1 MTFRQNGALGV
12 ALVAVATAAAAV
24 EAPIQSVTLYPGS
37 ATVERVVQ
45 VAPGATQV
53 EITGLSA
60 NFDKDTVRL
69 QADPGIQVGQI
80 VTRDQARADSPS
92 AREAELEAKVLAL
105 QDQVAAIDAD
115 IKSAQIVQGYL
126 EKLGTGG
133 DKAAPVDA
141 KNLAGTL
148 DAIRK
153 GAFDALERVRG
164 DEVKKRALAKQLE
177 AAQRDLGKARGGARD
192 SRTITVQVAAR
203 QGGKLVLAYQVNR
216 AGWKPTYRAALDSNA
231 STLDLERLATVSQ
244 KTGEDWS
251 NVKLRLSTGQP
262 SLVVVAPDPSS
273 WTLTWQPP
281 VEKETVMAYAR
292 RAPAPFAAPA
302 PPAPAPLADVVS
314 AEDVGGIA
322 PVMESMSSF
331 TTEFDV
337 PARVTLAADG
347 REIAVSLSRQ
357 TLKAEQRVVVAPRAG
372 NRTPVVTAQAP
383 RPDGV
388 WLPGQVQ
395 LQRDGAYVG
404 AQHWDPQAGEQ
415 FKLAFGR
422 DPLVRVTV
430 EQRDRKSGQTGFF
443 NGVNQRRIAE
453 TYVVTSTHR
462 QPVDVLVLEPT
473 PVSESDKVNVKVA
486 LRPEPDV
493 RDWEHRRGLV
503 GWTRTLKPN
512 ETARFDVD
520 YVIDYPKEG
529 YVQGLP

>member
-1 MTFRQNGALGV
+1 MVFKQAWPLGL
-12 ALVAVATAAAAV
+12 AFAVSSAAAV

-53 EITGLSA
+53 EITGLLA

-69 QADPGIQVGQI
+69 QADSGIQVGQV
-80 VTRDQARADSPS
+80 VTRDQARAASPS
-92 AREAELEAKVLAL
+92 AREADLEGKVQAL

-126 EKLGTGG
+126 EKLGAGG

-153 GAFDALERVRG
+153 GALDAFERVRN
-164 DEVKKRALAKQLE
+164 DEARKRALTKQLD
-177 AAQRDLGKARGGARD
+177 AAQRDLAQARAGARD
-192 SRTITVQVAAR
+192 SRTMTVQVAAR
-203 QGGKLVLAYQVNR
+203 QGGKLVLSYQVDR
-216 AGWKPTYRAALDSNA
+216 AGWKPAYRAALDSNA
-231 STLDLERLATVSQ
+231 STIDLERLATISQ

-251 NVKLRLSTGQP
+251 NVRLRLSTGQP
-262 SLVVVAPDPSS
+262 GLVAHAPDPAP
-273 WTLTWQPP
+273 WLLDYRPP
-281 VEKETVMAYAR
+281 VDQRSPLREPMPV
-292 RAPAPFAAPA
+292 AAPA
-302 PPAPAPLADVVS
+302 PAPPPDVV
-314 AEDVGGIA
+314 AEDVAIA
-322 PVMESMSSF
+322 PILETMLNF

-337 PARVTLAADG
+337 PARVTLASDG
-347 REIAVSLSRQ
+347 REIAVGLSRQ
-357 TLKAEQRVVVAPRAG
+357 TLKAEQRVVVAPRSG
-372 NRTPVVTAQAP
+372 NRTAVVTAEAP
-383 RPDGV
+383 RPGGV
-388 WLPGQVQ
+388 WLPGQVR
-395 LQRDGAYVG
+395 LQRDGSYVG
-404 AQHWDPQAGEQ
+404 ALYWNPQAGER
-415 FKLAFGR
+415 FRLAFGR

-430 EQRDRKSGQTGFF
+430 EERDRKSGQTGFF
-443 NGVNQRRIAE
+443 NGANQRRIAQ

-462 QPVDVLVLEPT
+462 QPIDVLVLEPT
-473 PVSESDKVNVKVA
+473 PVSESDKVTVKTA

-503 GWTRTLKPN
+503 GWSRTLKPN

>member
-1 MTFRQNGALGV
+1 MEFKQAWPLGL
-12 ALVAVATAAAAV
+12 AFAASYACAT

-37 ATVERVVQ
+37 ATVERVAQ

-53 EITGLSA
+53 EITGLPA

-69 QADPGIQVGQI
+69 QADAGIQVGQV

-92 AREAELEAKVLAL
+92 AREADLETKVLAL

-153 GAFDALERVRG
+153 GAFDALERVRN
-164 DEVKKRALAKQLE
+164 DETKKRALTKQLE
-177 AAQRDLGKARGGARD
+177 AAQRDLAQARAGTHAG
-192 SRTITVQVAAR
+192 RTITVQVAAR
-203 QGGKLVLAYQVNR
+203 QGGKIVLTYQVDR
-216 AGWKPTYRAALDSNA
+216 AGWKPAYRAALDSNA
-231 STLDLERLATVSQ
+231 STIDLERMAAISQ
-244 KTGEDWS
+244 KTGEDWT

-262 SLVVVAPDPSS
+262 SLVVYAPDPAP
-273 WTLTWQPP
+273 WLLDYRPP
-281 VEKETVMAYAR
+281 VDNRFKDAAMF
-292 RAPAPFAAPA
+292 RAM
-302 PPAPAPLADVVS
+302 PAPAPAAPPPPPEGKQD
-314 AEDVGGIA
+314 DYIA
-322 PVMESMSSF
+322 PILESQGNF
-331 TTEFDV
+331 TTEFEV
-337 PARVTLAADG
+337 PARVSLASDG

-357 TLKAEQRVVVAPRAG
+357 TLKAEQRVLVAPRSG
-372 NRTPVVTAQAP
+372 NDAAVLTAQAA

-395 LQRDGAYVG
+395 LQRDGTYVG
-404 AQHWDPQAGEQ
+404 ALRWEPQASVDGRLR
-415 FKLAFGR
+415 LAFGR
-422 DPLVRVTV
+422 DPLVRVKV
-430 EQRDRKSGQTGFF
+430 EDRDRKSGQTGFF
-443 NGVNQRRIAE
+443 NGANQRRIAQ

-462 QPVDVLVLEPT
+462 QPIDVLVLEPT
-473 PVSESDKVNVKVA
+473 PVSESDKVTVKTA

-493 RDWEHRRGLV
+493 RDWEQRRGLV